1 MYKRVLLKLS
11 GEALSS
17 ETSVF
22 GSEVLQELAKELK
35 KVADSGVQVAIVV
48 GGGNIM
54 RGKFAKDMGLPRVEA
69 DQMGMLGT
77 LINALAIKGACEFVG
92 QRAVVQSSFDC
103 PKICDLAN
111 HRKAI
116 DALEQGQIVI
126 YGGGTGNPYFS
137 TDTTASLRAC
147 EIGCEAILMAKNG
160 VDGVYNADPRKDP
173 TAVKYDTLTYRE
185 MLEKKLGVIDLTA
198 ASMNEENGID
208 AVVFNMNDLENI
220 SKVCAGEN
228 LGTVIT
234 VK

>member
-17 ETSVF
+17 DAAVF
-22 GSEVLQELAKELK
+22 DSEVLKELALQLK
-35 KVADSGVQVAIVV
+35 KVVESGVQVVIVV

-54 RGKFAKDMGLPRVEA
+54 RGKFAKEMSLPRVEA

-92 QRAVVQSSFDC
+92 QKAIVQSSFDC
-103 PKICDLAN
+103 PKICELAN
-111 HRKAI
+111 HTKAI
-116 DALEQGQIVI
+116 EALNQDTIVI

-147 EIGCEAILMAKNG
+147 ETNCEAILMAKNG

-173 TAVKYDTLTYRE
+173 SAKKYDRLTYRE
-185 MLEKKLGVIDLTA
+185 MLELRLGVIDLTA

-208 AVVFNMNDLENI
+208 AVVFNMNDLSNI
-220 SKVCAGEN
+220 LKVTSGDPI
-228 LGTVIT
+228 GTILT